1 MGLVYIS
8 IPGLE
13 WMRGVGTA
21 GGSDKG
27 LANLAS
33 LYVAN
38 SCERT
43 KFTSS

>member
-38 SCERT
+38 SC
-43 KFTSS
+43 